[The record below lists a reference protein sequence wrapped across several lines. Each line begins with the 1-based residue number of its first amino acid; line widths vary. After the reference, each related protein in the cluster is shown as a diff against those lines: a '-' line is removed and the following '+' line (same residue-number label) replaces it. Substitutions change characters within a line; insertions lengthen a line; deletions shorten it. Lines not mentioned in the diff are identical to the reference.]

1 MFFENESL
9 GPTCLRNC
17 LYGYMVFTAELYRKL
32 VLAVMKFPRLFALC
46 LHGNRQDDDICLKPQ
61 SVANKIF
68 SVT

>member
-1 MFFENESL
+1 
-9 GPTCLRNC
+9 
-17 LYGYMVFTAELYRKL
+17 MVFTAELYRKL